1 MITPFEIPQLTQ
13 ANALIEAAQRI
24 VIFTHLAPDGDAM
37 GSSLAIYHWMRH
49 QSKEVRVVVPN
60 AFPNFLAWI
69 PGAEYI
75 LVYETHTAEAEA
87 YIAEA
92 DLCLCLDFNDPKR
105 IGPLGELVLQ
115 KSCPKILID
124 HHLYPADFATIVFSQ
139 PEAPATCA
147 LVYQFI
153 AQTAQQRNLDL
164 SKVLTTE
171 IATCIYT
178 GLMTDT
184 GNFAFNSNDPTM
196 YEMIAALIRAGINK
210 DAIYNAVFNQYSED
224 RMRLMG
230 YCLHQKMRIFPEY
243 HAALIALSDKELKSF
258 RFKSGDAEG
267 IVNLPLQISDVYYSV
282 LMRVEKKQVNGK
294 WQSKIKISLRSQGD
308 RPVNILASEVF
319 FGGGH
324 MNASGGE
331 YHGSLTQA
339 IEAFEKAIP
348 HYLKKE

>member
-37 GSSLAIYHWMRH
+37 GSSLAIYHWLRN

-69 PGAEYI
+69 PGAEHI

-87 YIAEA
+87 YIAKA

-147 LVYQFI
+147 LV
-153 AQTAQQRNLDL
+153 
-164 SKVLTTE
+164 
-171 IATCIYT
+171 
-178 GLMTDT
+178 
-184 GNFAFNSNDPTM
+184 
-196 YEMIAALIRAGINK
+196 
-210 DAIYNAVFNQYSED
+210 
-224 RMRLMG
+224 
-230 YCLHQKMRIFPEY
+230 
-243 HAALIALSDKELKSF
+243 
-258 RFKSGDAEG
+258 
-267 IVNLPLQISDVYYSV
+267 
-282 LMRVEKKQVNGK
+282 
-294 WQSKIKISLRSQGD
+294 
-308 RPVNILASEVF
+308 
-319 FGGGH
+319 
-324 MNASGGE
+324 
-331 YHGSLTQA
+331 
-339 IEAFEKAIP
+339 
-348 HYLKKE
+348 

>member
-13 ANALIEAAQRI
+13 ANALIEAARRI

-37 GSSLAIYHWMRH
+37 GSSLAMYHWLRN

-69 PGAEYI
+69 PSAEHI

-124 HHLYPADFATIVFSQ
+124 HHLYPADFATVVFSQ

-153 AQTAQQRNLDL
+153 EQTAQQKKLDL

-196 YEMIAALIRAGINK
+196 YETIAALIRAGINK

-243 HAALIALSDKELKSF
+243 HAALIALSEKELKSF
-258 RFKSGDAEG
+258 RFKPGDAEG
-267 IVNLPLQISDVYYSV
+267 IVNLPLQITDVYYSV

-294 WQSKIKISLRSQGD
+294 WQSKIKLSLRSQGD

-319 FGGGH
+319 NGGGH
-324 MNASGGE
+324 KNASGGDF
-331 YHGSLTQA
+331 YGSLTKA

-348 HYLKKE
+348 HYLKKD